1 MVSSSSATSVRSPEK
16 LRADAVLIAVTC
28 VWGLSFVLVRNVL
41 REAPPMAFLFWRF
54 LLATGCAFL
63 LLPRLRRDSGVVR
76 DGVAVGLLL
85 GSGMAL
91 QVLGQVETTASKAAF
106 LTGLSVVLTPFAAY
120 LRSRRV
126 PSLENG
132 IGIALASVGFLL
144 LTFPRESW
152 SIGRGDAFVL
162 CAAVVFAFYV
172 VELSERAPRHAA
184 LALTAVQMTVV
195 AGLAGILSLLLRTP
209 PAQLLAAAAVE
220 RRPLVLSTTFVAS
233 VLYLGS
239 IGTVGTFFGQAWA
252 QRRMSATHAAILFSL
267 EPVFASILAA
277 WLLGERLGTR
287 GLWGAGF
294 ILAGVVVSEMRLTNA
309 GSAGK

>member
-1 MVSSSSATSVRSPEK
+1 MPEIADSPPRD
-16 LRADAVLIAVTC
+16 LRADGLLVVVTI
-28 VWGLSFVLVRNVL
+28 VWGLSFVVVRSVL
-41 REAPPMAFLFWRF
+41 DSAPPMAFLFWRF
-54 LLATGCAFL
+54 LLATLCAFL
-63 LLPRLRRDSGVVR
+63 LAARRRRTPGILK
-76 DGVAVGLLL
+76 DGAAVGLLL
-85 GSGMAL
+85 GAGMAL

-120 LRSRRV
+120 LRSRRI

-144 LTFPRESW
+144 LTFPREGW
-152 SIGRGDAFVL
+152 SVSRGDAFVL

-184 LALTAVQMTVV
+184 LSLTAVQLMTVAV
-195 AGLAGILSLLLRTP
+195 LAGMLSLLLRTP
-209 PAQLLAAAAVE
+209 PAHLLAAAGVE
-220 RRPLVLSTTFVAS
+220 RRPLVLSRTFVAS

-239 IGTVGTFFGQAWA
+239 VGTEGTFFGQAWA
-252 QRRMSATHAAILFSL
+252 QRRISATHAAILFSL

-287 GLWGAGF
+287 GLIGAAF
-294 ILAGVVVSEMRLTNA
+294 ILAGVAVSELRLTNA
-309 GSAGK
+309 GNAGR